1 MMDKKLLVGVSIVA
15 LGLGACADKQPKPFV
30 ETPYIKYKTQKVKAE
45 VSVVPSWYK
54 KMPEKDD
61 SIYTTGTATAP
72 DLQLAVDIAILN
84 AKTVLADRI
93 NGKLDSMT
101 KQFVAKIGSNDLDAS
116 VLTEIEKVTK
126 KVIASVDVAGYNPVK
141 LDVFP
146 SGVQYRAFVL
156 LEYNNKN
163 AWKIIMNR
171 LRKDRMVY
179 SRIRSTEAWKEL
191 DAEVNKKKGEDEAQS
206 LTNLEKVIKKNREVT
221 VENKQ
226 TP

>member
-101 KQFVAKIGSNDLDAS
+101 KQFVAKIGSTILMHQFLQKS
-116 VLTEIEKVTK
+116 K
-126 KVIASVDVAGYNPVK
+126 
-141 LDVFP
+141 
-146 SGVQYRAFVL
+146 RL
-156 LEYNNKN
+156 L
-163 AWKIIMNR
+163 
-171 LRKDRMVY
+171 RM
-179 SRIRSTEAWKEL
+179 
-191 DAEVNKKKGEDEAQS
+191 
-206 LTNLEKVIKKNREVT
+206 
-221 VENKQ
+221 
-226 TP
+226 